1 MVMGDLEPGAGDF
14 AMLMGDFEPCAGDF
28 TMLMG
33 DLEPS
38 AGDYVMTMGCNNLRI
53 SNSII
58 NMDEHIYPY

>member
-1 MVMGDLEPGAGDF
+1 MMVMSDFEPSAGDF
-14 AMLMGDFEPCAGDF
+14 TMLKGDY